1 MKRVFAAVILGVTCI
16 AASTSSFVRV
26 GAGRGFAHSY
36 SLRNPTARLGA
47 PTPPMAT
54 FQNRIPAPL
63 AAPAQAPTINGPC
76 ASGSCM

>member
-1 MKRVFAAVILGVTCI
+1 MKRVFAALIVAAAFV
-16 AASTSSFVRV
+16 AASDPSFARV
-26 GAGRGFAHSY
+26 GAGRGFAHGY

-63 AAPAQAPTINGPC
+63 AAPSQAPVINGPC
-76 ASGSCM
+76 SSGSCM